1 MQLYEPSVFIHVASA
16 LQLCVPVAHSSLS
29 VYDTNVFLP
38 VLRCRIRV
46 KTILKT
52 NVIHTV

>member
-38 VLRCRIRV
+38 VFRCRIRV